1 MALIKCPKCSNMV
14 SDKADRCPH
23 CGHPI
28 IENNPDSQEQM
39 AANDDASGYYEKA
52 SSRKW
57 LYALIGVL
65 VVAVAGLAF
74 LLFGRNG
81 GGNGEVKELVERLS
95 AAVTKGDSL
104 TVRSLYP
111 NAQQADSLSLV
122 CNIDSLQIEETDN
135 GWKVSA
141 KEGLSLLVERD
152 KSTDSLYVKESYGI
166 FAYPQKRLALAK
178 GTGWYDTSLNDLTN
192 AERMADTLFVNWLK
206 EKAVKWVK
214 DQVKITKSAV
224 RKGKASASSYVPIE
238 EFDTFCTVE
247 VSNQSDNEIAGD
259 AYSVYA
265 REKWNYQ
272 ENCFSPDMSVQ
283 TTMES
288 GTPKTL
294 TGKPIPAKGS
304 VTYSWKG
311 EGGYGSAHQWTTDYR
326 LDSSLT
332 FTSRLA
338 ATALDAYTPTGNEY
352 QEYLAEKGK

>member
-14 SDKADRCPH
+14 SDKADRCRH

-39 AANDDASGYYEKA
+39 AANDDASGYQEKA

-95 AAVTKGDSL
+95 AAVSKSDSL
-104 TVRSLYP
+104 TIRTLYP
-111 NAQQADSLSLV
+111 NAQQADSLRLV
-122 CNIDSLQIEETDN
+122 CNIDSLQIEEKDN

-141 KEGLSLLVERD
+141 KEGWSLFVERD
-152 KSTDSLYVKESYGI
+152 KSTDSMYVKESYGI

-178 GTGWYDTSLNDLTN
+178 GTGWYDASLNDLTN
-192 AERMADTLFVNWLK
+192 AERLTDTLFVNWLK

-224 RKGKASASSYVPIE
+224 RKGNVKGASSYIPVE

-259 AYSVYA
+259 AYSVQA
-265 REKWNYQ
+265 REKGNDFEEWY
-272 ENCFSPDMSVQ
+272 DG
-283 TTMES
+283 S
-288 GTPKTL
+288 GGKHPASGKLQTL

-311 EGGYGSAHQWTTDYR
+311 EGGYGSAHSGTTDYR

-338 ATALDAYTPTGNEY
+338 AIALDAYTPTGNEY

>member
-39 AANDDASGYYEKA
+39 AANDDASGYQEKA

-224 RKGKASASSYVPIE
+224 RKGKEKSGYPEIPVVN
-238 EFDTFCTVE
+238 FDTFCTVE

-265 REKWNYQ
+265 REKWNSF
-272 ENCFSPDMSVQ
+272 EWWPDTSSKLYP
-283 TTMES
+283 ES
-288 GTPKTL
+288 GKLHTL

-311 EGGYGSAHQWTTDYR
+311 EGGYGMAHSGTTDYR